1 MISVTAMV
9 WMYPVIMLS
18 AILVAAVLVRRNQ
31 SGLPLSFREKLV
43 IGLGAFCGA
52 MIGAKLPFAL
62 SDWEGVLDGT
72 TWFSNGKTILFGLVG
87 GYFGVELA
95 KWMLGVRIKTGDTF
109 AVPVPLAVGIGRL
122 GCFVVGCCYGIPSAL
137 PWAVV
142 FPFVDSEPRH
152 PTQIYESLFHL
163 LAAGVLAWLQDQGA
177 FRGQLI
183 KLYIISYL
191 IYRFFSELIR
201 PEVRLWA
208 GLTGYQWACL
218 LLIGLFVWLW
228 QRDRKWLAENSVVVA
243 GQGT

>member
-1 MISVTAMV
+1 MV

-95 KWMLGVRIKTGDTF
+95 K
-109 AVPVPLAVGIGRL
+109 
-122 GCFVVGCCYGIPSAL
+122 
-137 PWAVV
+137 
-142 FPFVDSEPRH
+142 
-152 PTQIYESLFHL
+152 
-163 LAAGVLAWLQDQGA
+163 
-177 FRGQLI
+177 
-183 KLYIISYL
+183 
-191 IYRFFSELIR
+191 
-201 PEVRLWA
+201 
-208 GLTGYQWACL
+208 
-218 LLIGLFVWLW
+218 
-228 QRDRKWLAENSVVVA
+228 
-243 GQGT
+243 